1 MEKNYI
7 VTVNS
12 PEEEGFEVG
21 VNHTSDEI
29 NIAIKLNQSVPG
41 KKTDMK
47 VSITPCDAK
56 VVDLP
61 ERVISGTAT
70 EAFFK
75 KFGIQK
81 KGCFGATPDSKGNWS
96 IPASTFVGFHNLKSV
111 FTGLDEI
118 TSMDL
123 RNLRTDNVNNMSQMF
138 VGCSSLTSLDVSGF
152 NTSNVTN
159 MGGMFLYCTKL
170 TSLDLSGW
178 DVSKVTDMSSM
189 FFNCKNLTSLNLS
202 GWHFDNFHKIR
213 DMFRHCPHLITLD
226 LSGWSWEMVID
237 SSDMFHGCSS
247 LKTIRMVGCDD
258 ETITKIKKRLEKDGV
273 KDVTIV
279 TE

>member
-1 MEKNYI
+1 
-7 VTVNS
+7 
-12 PEEEGFEVG
+12 
-21 VNHTSDEI
+21 
-29 NIAIKLNQSVPG
+29 
-41 KKTDMK
+41 MK

-56 VVDLP
+56 LVDLP

-96 IPASTFVGFHNLKSV
+96 IPASTFVGIHNLKSV
-111 FTGLDEI
+111 FTGLYEI

-138 VGCSSLTSLDVSGF
+138 QGCYS
-152 NTSNVTN
+152 
-159 MGGMFLYCTKL
+159 
-170 TSLDLSGW
+170 
-178 DVSKVTDMSSM
+178 
-189 FFNCKNLTSLNLS
+189 LTSLNLS
-202 GWHFDNFHKIR
+202 GWHFDNFHKFT
-213 DMFRHCPHLITLD
+213 DMFYHCPHLISLD

-237 SSDMFHGCSS
+237 SCDMFHGCSS
-247 LKTIRMVGCDD
+247 LKTIRMVGCDG
-258 ETITKIKKRLEKDGV
+258 ETITNIKKRLEKDGV